1 MHHGTC
7 VKHVPWCMS
16 GLLTRGGGKN
26 VPGIPDACAPAIW
39 RIWQEAHGSQRLQ
52 CCRCSSRYPWTVSP
66 SYGSRI
72 SECTQTES
80 WDDNPR
86 DQNWSSRLNT
96 IHFCCRPKDHR
107 SHPVDKEGVIITIKN
122 TLLSFSLIK
131 HAVKWF
137 TKNYSY
143 YSWNRNGTGFQG
155 RKAQTYKINITL
167 IHVASFTKEVYSRLA
182 KRPFVFNWLLANR
195 GLTSLVK
202 EATGDYLWLSGMVFS
217 KSDVLITCTA
227 GKGWLNLY
235 ILYKYLALTRDVDVK
250 LYY

>member
-7 VKHVPWCMS
+7 VKHVPWCMP

-39 RIWQEAHGSQRLQ
+39 RTWQEAHGSQRLQ

-137 TKNYSY
+137 TKNNTIPETETAQDSKEEKPRLTK
-143 YSWNRNGTGFQG
+143 SISHWFMWPLLL
-155 RKAQTYKINITL
+155 RK
-167 IHVASFTKEVYSRLA
+167 F
-182 KRPFVFNWLLANR
+182 
-195 GLTSLVK
+195 
-202 EATGDYLWLSGMVFS
+202 
-217 KSDVLITCTA
+217 
-227 GKGWLNLY
+227 
-235 ILYKYLALTRDVDVK
+235 TRD
-250 LYY
+250 